1 MVATVMAFESVSVI
15 QAMIAWGESIQKPA
29 INHFYPQRY
38 GTPDHLAFWVAS
50 GVSYLSLCLAAGLG
64 AVIVLSALEFVR
76 FNSFRLYK
84 LRKARRGLA
93 ENLALNE

>member
-29 INHFYPQRY
+29 VNHFYPQMY

-50 GVSYLSLCLAAGLG
+50 GITYLSFCLAAGLG
-64 AVIVLSALEFVR
+64 AVIVLSALEFIR

-84 LRKARRGLA
+84 VRKTRQRLA
-93 ENLALNE
+93 ETLAANE